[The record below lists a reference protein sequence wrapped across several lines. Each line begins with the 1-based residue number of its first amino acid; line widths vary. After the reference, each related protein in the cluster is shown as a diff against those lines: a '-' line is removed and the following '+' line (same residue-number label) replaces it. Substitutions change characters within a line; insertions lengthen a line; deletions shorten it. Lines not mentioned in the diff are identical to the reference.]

1 MANTT
6 KSMQQIRH
14 ILQLRAQ
21 GVSIREI
28 RNTTG
33 VSRPTIRIYLSRW
46 EAMGLPWEQLS
57 ALDDEALGTI
67 LYQEV
72 QTGVDRDRL
81 EDLQGRI
88 PKMLR
93 DLSKTGVT
101 RQLLWHE
108 YRLQRP
114 DGYGYTQFCEYLGI
128 AAHRSKAVMHFE
140 HKAGERLMIDFAGKK
155 LHYVD
160 MDSAEQIALLASC
173 NFIRQ
178 PQNLLIT
185 GATGCGKSFLAC
197 ALGRHACQ
205 MGYKTLY
212 LNMNRFIEKIAAA
225 KLDGSYVKVLNQI
238 EKIPLL
244 ILDDFGLQPLDQNLR
259 LALLQIL
266 EDRYAKRPIVI
277 ASQLPV
283 AEWYNYLGE
292 PTLADAILDRLTAN
306 ASRIEL
312 KGNSMRQLAKY

>member
-1 MANTT
+1 MNYQATVD
-6 KSMQQIRH
+6 QLH
-14 ILQLRAQ
+14 QLRLDGMAHAYAATLKLPAQ
-21 GVSIREI
+21 QQPHAHDLLATLTKTETFHRQHRKSQL
-28 RNTTG
+28 
-33 VSRPTIRIYLSRW
+33 YLS
-46 EAMGLPWEQLS
+46 
-57 ALDDEALGTI
+57 
-67 LYQEV
+67 
-72 QTGVDRDRL
+72 
-81 EDLQGRI
+81 
-88 PKMLR
+88 
-93 DLSKTGVT
+93 LSKL
-101 RQLLWHE
+101 RF
-108 YRLQRP
+108 
-114 DGYGYTQFCEYLGI
+114 D
-128 AAHRSKAVMHFE
+128 AVLPEVHC
-140 HKAGERLMIDFAGKK
+140 
-155 LHYVD
+155 
-160 MDSAEQIALLASC
+160 SADRNLSNDQIALLASC

-225 KLDGSYVKVLNQI
+225 KLDGSYVKILNQI

-266 EDRYAKRPIVI
+266 EDRYGKRPILV

-283 AEWYNYLGE
+283 SEWYNYLGE

-306 ASRIEL
+306 AHRLEL
-312 KGNSMRQLAKY
+312 KGNSMRQIPNS

>member
-1 MANTT
+1 MNYQATVDQLHQLRLDGMAHAYAAT
-6 KSMQQIRH
+6 
-14 ILQLRAQ
+14 LQLPAQ
-21 GVSIREI
+21 QQPNAHDLLATLAEAETLNRQHRKSQL
-28 RNTTG
+28 
-33 VSRPTIRIYLSRW
+33 YLSLSKLRFD
-46 EAMGLPWEQLS
+46 AVLPEVHCSSDRNLSSEQL
-57 ALDDEALGTI
+57 
-67 LYQEV
+67 
-72 QTGVDRDRL
+72 
-81 EDLQGRI
+81 
-88 PKMLR
+88 
-93 DLSKTGVT
+93 
-101 RQLLWHE
+101 
-108 YRLQRP
+108 
-114 DGYGYTQFCEYLGI
+114 
-128 AAHRSKAVMHFE
+128 
-140 HKAGERLMIDFAGKK
+140 
-155 LHYVD
+155 
-160 MDSAEQIALLASC
+160 ALLASC

-225 KLDGSYVKVLNQI
+225 KLDGSYVKILNQI

-266 EDRYAKRPIVI
+266 EDRYGKRPIAV

-283 AEWYNYLGE
+283 SEWYNYLGE

-306 ASRIEL
+306 AHRVEL
-312 KGNSMRQLAKY
+312 KGNSMRQLSNS

>member
-1 MANTT
+1 MNYQATVD
-6 KSMQQIRH
+6 QLH
-14 ILQLRAQ
+14 QLRLDGMAHAYAATLKLPAQ
-21 GVSIREI
+21 QQPHAHDLLATLAEAEI
-28 RNTTG
+28 HHRQHRK
-33 VSRPTIRIYLSRW
+33 SQLYLSLSKLRFD
-46 EAMGLPWEQLS
+46 AVLPEVQCSSDRNLSTEQL
-57 ALDDEALGTI
+57 
-67 LYQEV
+67 
-72 QTGVDRDRL
+72 
-81 EDLQGRI
+81 
-88 PKMLR
+88 
-93 DLSKTGVT
+93 
-101 RQLLWHE
+101 
-108 YRLQRP
+108 
-114 DGYGYTQFCEYLGI
+114 
-128 AAHRSKAVMHFE
+128 
-140 HKAGERLMIDFAGKK
+140 
-155 LHYVD
+155 
-160 MDSAEQIALLASC
+160 ALLASC

-225 KLDGSYVKVLNQI
+225 KLDGSYVKILNQI

-266 EDRYAKRPIVI
+266 EDRYGKRPIAV

-306 ASRIEL
+306 AHRVEL
-312 KGNSMRQLAKY
+312 KGNSMRQLSKS